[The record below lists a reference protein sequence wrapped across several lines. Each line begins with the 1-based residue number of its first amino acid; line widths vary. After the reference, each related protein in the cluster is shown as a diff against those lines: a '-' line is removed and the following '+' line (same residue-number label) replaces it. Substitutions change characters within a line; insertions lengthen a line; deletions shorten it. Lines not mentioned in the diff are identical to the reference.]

1 MGGFREGKP
10 SLQSVLI
17 ARYCLTKVQNKGL
30 ANVNPFKFVQ
40 EVRQEVAKVTWPT
53 RNETWVTTIA
63 VLIMITLASIFF
75 MLADQAMGWLVS
87 IILGIGR

>member
-1 MGGFREGKP
+1 M
-10 SLQSVLI
+10 S
-17 ARYCLTKVQNKGL
+17 KVQNKGL

-63 VLIMITLASIFF
+63 VLIMVTLASIFF
-75 MLADQAMGWLVS
+75 MLADQAMGWVVS
-87 IILGIGR
+87 LILGIGR